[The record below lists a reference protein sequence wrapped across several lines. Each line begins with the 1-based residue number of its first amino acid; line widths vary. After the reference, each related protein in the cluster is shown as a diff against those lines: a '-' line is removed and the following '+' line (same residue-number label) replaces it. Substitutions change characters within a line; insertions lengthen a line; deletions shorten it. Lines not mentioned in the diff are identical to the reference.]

1 VVEDSRPSASED
13 VEAAEDAGPST
24 KSTEKKEK
32 VRRLIPP
39 TFRQVARLISRKQQ

>member
-24 KSTEKKEK
+24 KSTGEKKEK
-32 VRRLIPP
+32 VSCP
-39 TFRQVARLISRKQQ
+39 TFTGQQRLISRKQQ